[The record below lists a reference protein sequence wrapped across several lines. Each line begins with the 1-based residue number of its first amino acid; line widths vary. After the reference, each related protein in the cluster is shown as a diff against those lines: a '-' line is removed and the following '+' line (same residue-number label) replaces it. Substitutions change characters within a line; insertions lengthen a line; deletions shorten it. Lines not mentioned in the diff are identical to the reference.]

1 MPEHPGFD
9 LSQMEG
15 RSIVRLRVEPAA
27 AEAASQALDLPQQA
41 LQWRSGDP
49 AAHWLGPDQWLL
61 TSDTTPAK
69 DIISDIDSAL
79 SNQLHAATDVSSQ
92 MVCFALRG
100 PAARTILAMGCGIDM
115 HISAF
120 NKGQCTQTNF
130 ANVQLFIVVV
140 EGDSFDLYLDRS
152 HARYLSNWL
161 HDSGEDP
168 ITRASKFQAMHVN

>member
-1 MPEHPGFD
+1 MFGDF
-9 LSQMEG
+9 QIACY
-15 RSIVRLRVEPAA
+15 RVFTSIDEPV
-27 AEAASQALDLPQQA
+27 
-41 LQWRSGDP
+41 
-49 AAHWLGPDQWLL
+49 
-61 TSDTTPAK
+61 AK
-69 DIISDIDSAL
+69 
-79 SNQLHAATDVSSQ
+79 VSS
-92 MVCFALRG
+92 VTSVNIKIEGVVFYNNHEKR
-100 PAARTILAMGCGIDM
+100 

-168 ITRASKFQAMHVN
+168 ITRDSKFQAMHVN